1 MKEVFCKILWNLL
14 GGNSATASVPSR
26 FEDITDVAQLN
37 DSVDLTDK
45 MLLKMTDVIQ

>member
-14 GGNSATASVPSR
+14 GNSATASVPSR